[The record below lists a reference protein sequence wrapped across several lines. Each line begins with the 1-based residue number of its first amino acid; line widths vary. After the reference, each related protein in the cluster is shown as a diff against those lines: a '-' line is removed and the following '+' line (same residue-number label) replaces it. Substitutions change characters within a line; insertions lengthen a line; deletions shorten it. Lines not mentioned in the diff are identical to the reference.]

1 MSDNNVNNIKNKP
14 VVQTDDRTGQT
25 FTFYPN
31 GNGAPM
37 ISMEPKQINTVSE
50 ENNGEQISISC

>member
-14 VVQTDDRTGQT
+14 IVQQDNLTGQT
-25 FTFYPN
+25 ITFYPN
-31 GNGAPM
+31 GNSVPM
-37 ISMEPKQINTVSE
+37 ISIDPKQINTVSE